1 MKTSLN
7 KIQTTLNHEKL
18 NFFTISTYLV
28 KHCTLDKFL
37 EYRANNLPKKLK
49 CRIKVVSRIV
59 SRFNIIKRV
68 AVWEGGRTYQ
78 LCLKKRIGK
87 KGKKKKE
94 RKKER
99 EKKKIEKGK
108 GRKKKK
114 ERKKVKD
121 KC

>member
-7 KIQTTLNHEKL
+7 KIQTTLKHEKL

-87 KGKKKKE
+87 KVKKKKE
-94 RKKER
+94 KKKEKKKRQKREKEGKRKKR
-99 EKKKIEKGK
+99 EKK
-108 GRKKKK
+108 
-114 ERKKVKD
+114 
-121 KC
+121 

>member
-7 KIQTTLNHEKL
+7 KIQTTLKHEKL

-87 KGKKKKE
+87 KVKKKE

-99 EKKKIEKGK
+99 EKKEDRKEK
-108 GRKKKK
+108 RKEKEKREKKSK
-114 ERKKVKD
+114 R
-121 KC
+121 